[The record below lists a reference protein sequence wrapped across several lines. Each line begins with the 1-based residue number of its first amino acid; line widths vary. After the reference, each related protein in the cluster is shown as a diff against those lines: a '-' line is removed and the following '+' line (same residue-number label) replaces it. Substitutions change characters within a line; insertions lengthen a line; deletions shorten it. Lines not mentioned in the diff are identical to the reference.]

1 MEKKINFQ
9 RKIKVRYQKIYMQTY
24 LTNLTILDLLY
35 VLSDSFLTD
44 LHSLIYIYYHGD
56 QDLKLANQFQR
67 ISCYYIQRLER

>member
-1 MEKKINFQ
+1 
-9 RKIKVRYQKIYMQTY
+9 MQTY

-67 ISCYYIQRLER
+67 MSCYYIQRLER